1 MKKNQNP
8 KSNPSHSFTKQ
19 LLTDLR
25 ALEFMLNNNIIES
38 DIRRIGAEQEVFLVE
53 NNWSPAM
60 LGDTIIKL
68 TNDLHYTSELGKFNL
83 EMNLDPHIFE
93 NDCLSQMEVQLNKLI
108 KKLNQIAGKHDA
120 KVLLTGILP
129 TLRKS
134 HIDVKNMTPNPRY
147 KELDLA
153 MQQLRGGKPIN
164 FRIHGL
170 EELHIQH
177 ESIMVEA
184 CNTSFQVHFQ
194 VSPSNFAHW
203 YNIAQT
209 AAAPILAA
217 AVNSPLLFGK
227 TLWNETRIA
236 LFQQAVDTHVPGV
249 HHRHIPSRVR
259 FGDKWI
265 ENSVTEIFQEDVAR
279 YPMLLEQKF
288 DEDPFEKIKAGE
300 APNLQALQLHN
311 GTVYRWNRAC
321 YGISSGRPH
330 LRIENRVLP
339 SGPSVVDEIANAT
352 FWFGVMKGMAEKYS
366 DISKVMAFD
375 DVRSNFNSATRLGLN
390 AQFLWTDK
398 KMHPADQLI
407 LNDLLP
413 LANQGLQDA
422 RIDSKDID
430 KYLGIIE
437 KRVGNRQTGAQWILN
452 SYSKLK
458 NKGTQ
463 TEQLTAITAAIYKN
477 QQTNDPVHSWK
488 LASIHD
494 SGGWQG
500 SFERVEQYMDTDLY
514 TVKENDLIELVAN
527 MMVWRHA
534 RHIMVEDNEHRL
546 AGVVTNRTM
555 LKYIAKG
562 DSREDPHTSIIREI
576 MYPNPITV
584 TPETTTLDAISIMRK
599 NRISCLPVIK
609 NDRLVGLISEN
620 HFMDITRQLMEEH
633 LSDS

>member
-1 MKKNQNP
+1 MKKSNST
-8 KSNPSHSFTKQ
+8 KVNPSHSYTKQ

-25 ALEFMLNNNIIES
+25 ALEFMLNDEIIES
-38 DIRRIGAEQEVFLVE
+38 EIRRIGAEQEVFLVD

-60 LGDTIIKL
+60 LGDTILRK
-68 TNDLHYTSELGKFNL
+68 TKNPQYTSELGKFNL
-83 EMNLDPHIFE
+83 EMNLEPYIFE
-93 NDCLSQMEVQLNKLI
+93 HDCLSRMEEQLNRLI
-108 KKLNQIAGKHDA
+108 KELNQIAGKHGA
-120 KVLLTGILP
+120 KVLLTGVLP

-134 HIDVKNMTPNPRY
+134 HIDVTNMTPNPRY
-147 KELDLA
+147 AELDQA
-153 MQQLRGGKPIN
+153 MNQLRGGKPIN

-184 CNTSFQVHFQ
+184 SNTSFQIHFQ
-194 VSPSNFAHW
+194 VSPNNFAHW
-203 YNIAQT
+203 YNIAQMV
-209 AAAPILAA
+209 AAPILAA

-236 LFQQAVDTHVPGV
+236 LFQQAVGTHVPGV

-265 ENSVTEIFQEDVAR
+265 EKSVTEIFQEDVVR
-279 YPMLLEQKF
+279 YPMILEQDF
-288 DEDPFEKIKAGE
+288 DEDPFEIINNNQ
-300 APNLQALQLHN
+300 APKLQALQLHN

-321 YGISSGRPH
+321 YGIFNGRPH

-339 SGPSVVDEIANAT
+339 SGPSVVDEIANAA
-352 FWFGVMKGMAEKYS
+352 FWFGLMKGMAEKYS
-366 DISKVMAFD
+366 DISKIMDFD

-390 AQFLWTDK
+390 AQFLWIDK
-398 KMHPADQLI
+398 KIHPADKLI
-407 LNDLLP
+407 LNHLLP
-413 LANQGLQDA
+413 LANQGLYDA
-422 RIDSKDID
+422 GIDSNDID

-437 KRVGNRQTGAQWILN
+437 NRVGNRQTGAQWILN

-477 QQTNDPVHSWK
+477 QQKNKPIHRWK
-488 LASIHD
+488 LASIRD

-500 SFERVEQYMDTDLY
+500 SFERVEQYMETDLY
-514 TVKENDLIELVAN
+514 TVKEDDLIELVAN
-527 MMVWRHA
+527 LMVWRHA

-562 DSREDPHTSIIREI
+562 DSREDPHKSIIKEI

-584 TPETTTLDAISIMRK
+584 SPETATLDAISIMRK
-599 NRISCLPVIK
+599 NKISCLPVLK